1 MCVCVCVCAYY
12 PPMRRHAPRIK
23 ALMSEIEIRGETN
36 EDYSSLLAECYGCYV
51 AQRTALLLE
60 PVQKKV
66 AEIIA
71 SNSSS
76 LPGMTRA
83 GCAYMIRICNN
94 EQQLYGHFFSTA
106 GPALD
111 ELLETLATVLYE
123 SLRPLFIATAINLD
137 NLVEL
142 CSVLKSEVT
151 NESARS
157 DANAFLSVAEQMLQ
171 DVQQRLAYRTQTYTQ
186 SDITGYMPTPTDLD
200 YPKKLTEA
208 AAAAAASAATARGAP
223 VGAGAAAAAGTAPTP
238 AAAAAVTPPA
248 GTEPATAATPTPTTT
263 PEAAAATPS
272 AEAAAAGARAGTSS
286 PSKSNAGVDQE
297 EPSVLSA
304 EYYKTWYPTLP
315 RTLLLLSKLYRS
327 VERGAFEGLAQELVY
342 GCLES
347 LATGHATIG
356 QRRGAVHGQ
365 LFLIKHLLI
374 LRDQIAPF
382 EGSFSA
388 RETNVDFGAFFS
400 GLRGGLQELVAQR
413 DKLFSL
419 TDNSL
424 IGFLV
429 NSTPQ
434 VLETNSDSRELM
446 DQRLKKVCTE
456 YIQLQT
462 KATCGPVAS
471 FLVML
476 DALPEAARSKL
487 GELPAATGEKTRAVV
502 VEFDKLIR
510 SKGGVIK
517 QQLALYLSNAKTEQI
532 IATSIK
538 NGVLE
543 VYGKFLAL
551 LTAGY
556 TAEDIA
562 IISAPSIEQVRMTF
576 AV

>member
-1 MCVCVCVCAYY
+1 M
-12 PPMRRHAPRIK
+12 HAPRIK
-23 ALMSEIEIRGETN
+23 ALMSEIEARGQTN
-36 EDYSSLLAECYGCYV
+36 EDYSALLDECYSCYV

-66 AEIIA
+66 AMIIA
-71 SNSSS
+71 TSNSG
-76 LPGMTRA
+76 LPHMTRS

-94 EQQLYGHFFSTA
+94 EQQLYSHFFSTA

-123 SLRPLFIATAINLD
+123 ALRPLFIATTINLD

-157 DANAFLSVAEQMLQ
+157 DGNAFLTVAEQMLQ
-171 DVQQRLAYRTQTYTQ
+171 DVQQRLAYRTQAYSQ
-186 SDITGYMPTPTDLD
+186 SDISGYMPTPADLD
-200 YPKKLTEA
+200 YPKKLAEPPAAVSALEASPA
-208 AAAAAASAATARGAP
+208 AAAAAASPVPESAP
-223 VGAGAAAAAGTAPTP
+223 ATP
-238 AAAAAVTPPA
+238 AAAAVPPENA
-248 GTEPATAATPTPTTT
+248 AAPAPAPATPATPATPTAGKEAGAAATPT
-263 PEAAAATPS
+263 S
-272 AEAAAAGARAGTSS
+272 GGSGADSS
-286 PSKSNAGVDQE
+286 G

-347 LATGHATIG
+347 LSTAHTTIS
-356 QRRGAVHGQ
+356 QRRGPVHGQ

-382 EGSFSA
+382 EGSFAA

-400 GLRGGLQELVAQR
+400 GLRGGFQELVAQR

-424 IGFLV
+424 MSFLV

-434 VLETNSDSRELM
+434 VLETYSDSRELM
-446 DQRLKKVCTE
+446 DQRLKKVCTG

-462 KATCGPVAS
+462 KNTCGPVAS
-471 FLVML
+471 FLVMV
-476 DALPEAARSKL
+476 DA
-487 GELPAATGEKTRAVV
+487 LPAATRAKLGDYPAATAEKTRAVV
-502 VEFDKLIR
+502 VAFDKLIR
-510 SKGGVIK
+510 SQGGLIK
-517 QQLALYLSNAKTEQI
+517 QQLALYLSNVKTEQI
-532 IATSIK
+532 IVTSIK
-538 NGVLE
+538 NGILE
-543 VYGKFLAL
+543 VYEKFLTVLA
-551 LTAGY
+551 AGY

-562 IISAPSIEQVRMTF
+562 ITSAPSIEQVRMTF